1 MKKFFLLLFL
11 CTLHLASLS
20 QDTTI
25 IAKDTSYWKKKA
37 QFGFGLNQAAF
48 SDNWKAGGVSS
59 IAFASFLNAD
69 VNYLKD
75 KISWDNSLRSDYGIL
90 KNKGQSLRKNID
102 RILIDSKLGYKISTS
117 WNLFASL
124 NFLSQ
129 FDAGFEYDRSF
140 TDAGGNVVAVRDN
153 LISKFMAPAFLTEAA
168 GLEYR
173 PVKYFWIRFGAA
185 SMRQTFVLEERF
197 NNNRAIDLNG
207 NGIINEPE
215 DGFSSKVNYGAA
227 EGKNFRNEVGLLTM
241 EADFNKE
248 IAKNLILQAHYWSFT
263 TYENPAATDVRF
275 DIALIAKINKYANVR
290 LAGTFLYDQ
299 DQDLKTQY
307 AQSFTLNFAMN
318 WEKKKK

>member
-1 MKKFFLLLFL
+1 MKKLMFVAFFLVSNFA
-11 CTLHLASLS
+11 CFS
-20 QDTTI
+20 QDSTKI
-25 IAKDTSYWKKKA
+25 VKDTSYWKKKA
-37 QFGFGLNQAAF
+37 QFGFGVNQAAF

-69 VNYLKD
+69 ANYLKG
-75 KISWDNSLRSDYGIL
+75 KTSWDNSLRSDYGIL
-90 KNKGQSLRKNID
+90 KNKGQNLRKNID
-102 RILIDSKLGYKISTS
+102 RILIDSKFGYKISKN

-129 FDAGFEYDRSF
+129 FDAGFEYEKKF
-140 TDAGGNVVAVRDN
+140 TDAGGNVVAIRDH

-168 GLEYR
+168 GLEYK
-173 PVKYFWIRFGAA
+173 PLKYFWVRFGAV

-197 NNNRAIDLNG
+197 NNNRAADLNG
-207 NGIINEPE
+207 NGIIGEPE
-215 DGFSSKVNYGAA
+215 DGFDPKVNYGVA
-227 EGKNFRNEVGLLTM
+227 EGKSFRNEVGLLTL

-263 TYENPAATDVRF
+263 TYKKPAATDVRLE
-275 DIALIAKINKYANVR
+275 IALIAKINKYANVR
-290 LAGTFLYDQ
+290 LASTLLYDQ

-318 WEKKKK
+318 WERK